1 MISTVDLRFVR
12 PGDDAQET
20 LERVRG
26 VFQNAILSGDWSALQ
41 DIQVDASH
49 VQVRDMR
56 VAIEQ
61 DRPQPRVVDDET
73 KSYLDYLARKILIA
87 VNVIM
92 GSVIVAWVAVL
103 NLVLFLRDGV
113 SLFHPAISVCLL
125 VASIGLVVVASASL
139 YTGWCYARETV
150 RAL

>member
-41 DIQVDASH
+41 AIQVDASH

-92 GSVIVAWVAVL
+92 GSVIVAWVAAL

-139 YTGWCYARETV
+139 YTGWRYARETV